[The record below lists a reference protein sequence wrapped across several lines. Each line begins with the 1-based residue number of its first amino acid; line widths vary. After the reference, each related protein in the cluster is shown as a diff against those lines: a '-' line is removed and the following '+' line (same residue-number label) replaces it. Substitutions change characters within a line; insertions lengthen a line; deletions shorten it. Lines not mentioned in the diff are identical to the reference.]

1 MRKNNLTPLQ
11 YGFLSFSYLYGGT
24 LLSSGAYR
32 AEHHAWLA
40 ALLGCALGLLF
51 LLWLGR
57 LAEEEQNGKRAS
69 ACLRSCTL
77 VFLLLI
83 LLLHLADFG
92 TFFGL
97 QTSPKLPPALCAM
110 ALFALALFAV
120 KNGSATVG
128 RFALLCTLILI
139 PILLLLFPNLF
150 GGSFENLTLPSRDES
165 LAATIYSSLG
175 IFTSVFGD
183 FIALPIL
190 AGDVL
195 SPTGATGVSP
205 TVYASAERRAA
216 EDTFPTL
223 SHPLRRIR
231 RHAVRNAVLLGAL
244 PACLLLIL
252 TVIGNQTHLDV
263 AKLSGVIYP
272 IPYASSLLHRHV
284 LDPFFLLSLTL
295 LYTVK
300 AMTLLLA
307 SQKLLSS
314 LLSDHGSIFAAVSL
328 PLLTCAAF
336 GFFILHACFPRLSLH
351 ARDSLPL
358 FVILTVIEISL
369 PFCRQIELFIE
380 KRFDKRRDV

>member
-40 ALLGCALGLLF
+40 ALLGCALGILF
-51 LLWLGR
+51 LLWLGK
-57 LAEEEQNGKRAS
+57 LAEEEQRGKRAS
-69 ACLRSCTL
+69 VCLRGCTL
-77 VFLLLI
+77 IFLFLL

-92 TFFGL
+92 AFFGL
-97 QTSPKLPPALCAM
+97 QASPKLPPSLCAM

-139 PILLLLFPNLF
+139 PILLLLFPRIF
-150 GGSFENLTLPSRDES
+150 GGDWEGLTLPSRGEP
-165 LAATIYSSLG
+165 LFATLRSSLG

-190 AGDVL
+190 AGDLL
-195 SPTGATGVSP
+195 SPSDHATAP
-205 TVYASAERRAA
+205 LTVYACAEQRAVA
-216 EDTFPTL
+216 DAFPAI
-223 SHPLRRIR
+223 SRPLRRIR
-231 RHAVRNAVLLGAL
+231 RHAARNAILLGAL
-244 PACLLLIL
+244 PACLLLTL
-252 TVIGNQTHLDV
+252 TVVGNQTHLDV
-263 AKLSGVIYP
+263 VKLSAVPYP
-272 IPYASSLLHRHV
+272 TPYASSFLHRHV

-295 LYTVK
+295 LYSVK

-314 LLSDHGSIFAAVSL
+314 LLSDHGGCSSALSL

-336 GFFILHACFPRLSLH
+336 GFFILHACFPRLSLS

-358 FVILTVIEISL
+358 FAILTVIEIFL